1 MSNLDEIESHTN
13 VAAHKIV
20 LKLFQSCSGH
30 AESAPSRRDAVFYTG
45 GIGAHRGNA
54 NHQVLRRV
62 GRYLYSPLVHTSPK
76 LEGAEDGSV
85 PNLESEGQI
94 SRASCGRCDHVRH
107 GHYRKGNKNFETR
120 DRERGGGALRETRAA
135 DGGQDTLS
143 LCSFL
148 AMRPVESRQ

>member
-1 MSNLDEIESHTN
+1 MSNLEEIESHTN

-30 AESAPSRRDAVFYTG
+30 GESAPSRRDAVFYTG

-85 PNLESEGQI
+85 PNLESEGQREARVDDATTSDTGTI
-94 SRASCGRCDHVRH
+94 A
-107 GHYRKGNKNFETR
+107 KETKTSK
-120 DRERGGGALRETRAA
+120 RETAREAEERCVRPARQMAVKIPCPCAA
-135 DGGQDTLS
+135 S
-143 LCSFL
+143 W
-148 AMRPVESRQ
+148 R